1 MPKVDQQTK
10 NTDGSACEDLP
21 YLIRLLDDEDPAVKP
36 VVKDRISELSGDIS
50 HDLAALGININ
61 AEGKQRLS
69 RLLQPGR
76 RETLRDEWLVP
87 SSGLDSISDDW
98 ESFENYL
105 RQICDFMHD
114 GVTLRPSLSDSLD
127 MLADE
132 VKQDFVA
139 PSANDL
145 RRWLFK
151 TGRFKGDSQQADS
164 LENYD
169 VCQVIDSRQGNPTS
183 LACLFML
190 LGRRLNCQVDGCN
203 YPGHFLARIQIG
215 GTPYLIDCFH
225 GGRKFDADAL
235 LRLHPEISERA
246 KSAVTDSGDLGFI
259 LLRYIK
265 EIQHSLSAVKRNE
278 DALLFEKLATTLKK

>member
-1 MPKVDQQTK
+1 MANVEDQSK
-10 NTDGSACEDLP
+10 NAGDNVFDDLP
-21 YLIRLLDDEDPAVKP
+21 YLIRLLDDEDPAVRP
-36 VVKDRISELSGDIS
+36 IVKERISELRGDIS

-61 AEGKQRLS
+61 AEGKKRLS

-76 RETLRDEWLVP
+76 RETLRNEWLVP
-87 SSGLDSISDDW
+87 TGGSEALSDDW
-98 ESFENYL
+98 ESFENFL

-132 VKQDFVA
+132 IEQDLVD

-151 TGRFKGDSQQADS
+151 SGRYKGDSKQADA
-164 LENYD
+164 LKNYD
-169 VCQVIDSRQGNPTS
+169 LCQVIDSHTGNPTS

-190 LGRRLNCQVDGCN
+190 LGRRLGCQIDGCN
-203 YPGHFLARIQIG
+203 YPGHFLARIDIG
-215 GTPYLIDCFH
+215 GTAHLIDCFH

-246 KSAVTDSGDLGFI
+246 RCAVTDGGDLGFI
-259 LLRYIK
+259 LLRYVT
-265 EIQHSLSAVKRNE
+265 EMQHSLSAVNRNE
-278 DALLFEKLATTLKK
+278 DAALFKELATTLKE

>member
-1 MPKVDQQTK
+1 MAKVDQHSG
-10 NTDGSACEDLP
+10 DSGEDASGDLP
-21 YLIRLLDDEDPAVKP
+21 FLIRLLDDKDPAVRP
-36 VVKDRISELSGDIS
+36 IVKERISELSGDIS

-61 AEGKQRLS
+61 AEGKRRLS

-76 RETLRDEWLVP
+76 RDTLRDEWLVP
-87 SSGLDSISDDW
+87 TNGMESLRDDW
-98 ESFENYL
+98 ESFENFL

-127 MLADE
+127 MLAE
-132 VKQDFVA
+132 EIEQELVA

-151 TGRFKGDSQQADS
+151 TGRFKGDSQQADA

-169 VCQVIDSRQGNPTS
+169 ICHVIDSHKGNPTS

-190 LGRRLNCQVDGCN
+190 LGRRLGCQVDGCN

-215 GTPYLIDCFH
+215 GTAHLIDCFH

-235 LRLHPEISERA
+235 LRLHPEISDRA
-246 KSAVTDSGDLGFI
+246 RSAVTDSGDLGFI
-259 LLRYIK
+259 LLRYVT
-265 EIQHSLSAVKRNE
+265 EIQHSLNAVNRDE
-278 DALLFEKLATTLKK
+278 DALLFKKLATTLKE

>member
-1 MPKVDQQTK
+1 MPKVDRHSE
-10 NTDGSACEDLP
+10 NVNDDAFEDLP
-21 YLIRLLDDEDPAVKP
+21 YLIRLLDDEDPAVRP
-36 VVKDRISELSGDIS
+36 IVKERISELSGDIS

-61 AEGKQRLS
+61 TEGRKRLS

-76 RETLRDEWLVP
+76 RETLREEWVVP
-87 SSGLDSISDDW
+87 TSGMESLDDDW

-114 GVTLRPSLSDSLD
+114 GVTLRPSLSDGLD
-127 MLADE
+127 LLSDE
-132 VKQDFVA
+132 IEQDLVA

-151 TGRFKGDSQQADS
+151 TGRFKGDSQQADA

-169 VCQVIDSRQGNPTS
+169 ICHVIDSRKGNPTS

-190 LGRRLNCQVDGCN
+190 LGRRLGCQVDGCN
-203 YPGHFLARIQIG
+203 YPGHFLARIQIA
-215 GTPYLIDCFH
+215 GTTHLIDCFH

-246 KSAVTDSGDLGFI
+246 KSAVTDSGDLGFV
-259 LLRYIK
+259 LLRYIT
-265 EIQHSLSAVKRNE
+265 EIQHSLTAVKRDE
-278 DALLFEKLATTLKK
+278 DAALFKKLATTLK

>member
-1 MPKVDQQTK
+1 MPKVDEESENVK
-10 NTDGSACEDLP
+10 DGAFEDLP
-21 YLIRLLDDEDPAVKP
+21 YLIRLLDDNDPAVRP
-36 VVKDRISELSGDIS
+36 VVKNRISELSGDIS
-50 HDLAALGININ
+50 HDLAALGIKIN
-61 AEGKQRLS
+61 AEGKKRLS

-76 RETLRDEWLVP
+76 RDTLKSEWLVP
-87 SSGLDSISDDW
+87 TSGLESISDDW

-105 RQICDFMHD
+105 RQICDFLHD

-132 VKQDFVA
+132 VRQDLVA

-169 VCQVIDSRQGNPTS
+169 ICYVIDSRKGNPTS

-203 YPGHFLARIQIG
+203 YPGHFLARIQIE

-246 KSAVTDSGDLGFI
+246 KLAVIESGDLGFI

-265 EIQHSLSAVKRNE
+265 EIQHSLSAIKRDE
-278 DALLFEKLATTLKK
+278 DALLFEKLATTLK